1 MNFKAKHNKKIIKM
15 KPKKSKIGLRWFFG
29 RFTKPWLLWLFWC
42 DPEILSLSDK
52 SDWSLK
58 WLMNLFLN
66 LPLLKS
72 VDGIW
77 VCISTVVDLG
87 NSENDVSSVIGYFNL
102 MVFEIFDKNH
112 ILAVFYTQ
120 SQRISFSGKM
130 IQWWNMNKSS
140 IDETHH
146 ESVNAVDS
154 FENKAFVKSI
164 ILTQYIYDSVNACI
178 KAYFIHD
185 DEVH

>member
-1 MNFKAKHNKKIIKM
+1 
-15 KPKKSKIGLRWFFG
+15 
-29 RFTKPWLLWLFWC
+29 
-42 DPEILSLSDK
+42 
-52 SDWSLK
+52 
-58 WLMNLFLN
+58 MNLFLN

-72 VDGIW
+72 VDEIL

-164 ILTQYIYDSVNACI
+164 ILTQYVYDSVNASI

>member
-1 MNFKAKHNKKIIKM
+1 MDSKERFDNEFQGQAQQKNNQDEAQKVKNRTSLVFWSAYQTMTVMIVLVRSWNIK
-15 KPKKSKIGLRWFFG
+15 
-29 RFTKPWLLWLFWC
+29 
-42 DPEILSLSDK
+42 
-52 SDWSLK
+52 LK

-72 VDGIW
+72 VDEIW

-112 ILAVFYTQ
+112 ILTVFYTQ
-120 SQRISFSGKM
+120 SQRICFSGKM

-185 DEVH
+185 NDVH